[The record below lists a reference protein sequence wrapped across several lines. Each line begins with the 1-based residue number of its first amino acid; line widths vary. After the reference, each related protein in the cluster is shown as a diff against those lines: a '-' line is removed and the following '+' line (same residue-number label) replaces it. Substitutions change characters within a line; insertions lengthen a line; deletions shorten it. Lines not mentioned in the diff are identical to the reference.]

1 LLCLPLT
8 GNFTHHNYGHVK
20 MILML
25 LLGMLTVYGKS
36 LRGQNLLTI
45 SLEKISL
52 HATDGNTV
60 SLANKT
66 GNLATVLLFLSPEC
80 PISQQCTKEM
90 NYLWQLYHQNI
101 TFYGIVPGKFYDSIA
116 IGAFERAYHIPFT
129 LLTDDQYLVTKALGA
144 GITPEVFVLKS
155 DYSVAYTGAID
166 NSYVMPGKKRAI
178 VTGHFLADALAG
190 IIAHKPIAVTKTK
203 AIGCLIETNDTKK

>member
-1 LLCLPLT
+1 
-8 GNFTHHNYGHVK
+8 

-36 LRGQNLLTI
+36 LRAQNMLTQ

-52 HATDGNTV
+52 MSSDGTMV
-60 SLANKT
+60 SLANAT
-66 GNLATVLLFLSPEC
+66 GYRATVLLILSPEC

-90 NYLWQLYHQNI
+90 NYLWQQYHQNI
-101 TFYGIVPGKFYDSIA
+101 TFHGIVPGKFYDSAA
-116 IGAFERAYHIPFT
+116 IGEFKRTYHIPFA
-129 LLTDDQYLVTKALGA
+129 LLTDDQFMVTKALGA
-144 GITPEVFVLKS
+144 GITPEVFVLNS
-155 DYSVAYTGAID
+155 NYSVAYTGAID

-178 VTGHFLADALAG
+178 VTAHYLADALTSITAN
-190 IIAHKPIAVTKTK
+190 KPIAATKTK